1 MSYSFSVRAASKL
14 QAKQLVAAEFDKV
27 VASQPVHGT
36 DKSQALAAAETFID
50 ILPDD
55 ESQDVNVFVSGYLSG
70 SWDKADL
77 VSLSNVS
84 VTVTASL
91 VAKQV
96 AGA

>member
-14 QAKQLVAAEFDKV
+14 LAKQLVAAEIDKV
-27 VASQPVHGT
+27 VASQPVHST
-36 DKSQALAAAETFID
+36 DKSQALAAADIFID
-50 ILPDD
+50 LLPDD
-55 ESQDVNVFVSGYLSG
+55 ESQDVTVFMSGYLSG
-70 SWDKADL
+70 RWDKADL